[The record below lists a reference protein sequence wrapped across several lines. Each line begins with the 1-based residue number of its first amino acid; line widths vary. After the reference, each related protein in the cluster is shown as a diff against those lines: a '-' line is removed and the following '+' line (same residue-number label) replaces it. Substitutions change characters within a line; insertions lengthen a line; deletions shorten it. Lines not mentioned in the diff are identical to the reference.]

1 MPMTEDELRTALHR
15 IPATLP
21 PAPDRLGGIE
31 KRVRRHR
38 RRVAATAAASVA
50 VVLLAVPVVRL
61 VSERN
66 SRDAL
71 PVTPTIQQRSDAMMK
86 FATFVEWWDGAA
98 FNGQLVVDPGVEGV
112 EVTTSLP
119 PFSCTLARMSS
130 GEPPGTQSVWVLG
143 DGSVLTN
150 ENPGMAGGVVA
161 VTAAFWPEEETACDP
176 RPRSA
181 TAFAG
186 PPSGVTVGGSAELL
200 FAQRLDDPSR
210 AALDIPA
217 VYAQIPQDRV
227 TDHGR
232 EVYAAYT
239 ALAASLDYGTPDEQN
254 DRVLLA
260 LGDWLS
266 VAARST
272 SLSQASPQ
280 DGPVLLRASDYV
292 GTALLPEGYSA
303 RWTTTSFC
311 VDGSR
316 AGSAAKHVSDTS
328 YGEPG
333 TPATLLDG
341 PCPG

>member
-1 MPMTEDELRTALHR
+1 M
-15 IPATLP
+15 
-21 PAPDRLGGIE
+21 
-31 KRVRRHR
+31 
-38 RRVAATAAASVA
+38 
-50 VVLLAVPVVRL
+50 
-61 VSERN
+61 
-66 SRDAL
+66 
-71 PVTPTIQQRSDAMMK
+71 
-86 FATFVEWWDGAA
+86 
-98 FNGQLVVDPGVEGV
+98 EGV

-272 SLSQASPQ
+272 SLSQAAPRTARCCCARRTTWAPPCSR
-280 DGPVLLRASDYV
+280 GVLRA
-292 GTALLPEGYSA
+292 
-303 RWTTTSFC
+303 
-311 VDGSR
+311 VDHDLVLRGQGSR